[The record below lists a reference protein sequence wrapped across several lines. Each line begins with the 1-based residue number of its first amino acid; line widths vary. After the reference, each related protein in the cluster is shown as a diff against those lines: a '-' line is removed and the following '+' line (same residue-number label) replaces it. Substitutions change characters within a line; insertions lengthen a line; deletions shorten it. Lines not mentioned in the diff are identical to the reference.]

1 MLVKTDTSLDLIKKH
16 LKESYSLGC
25 NFTNR
30 NSPYK
35 PSRIDS
41 LELKDNLTVREL
53 EHSLSAMFN
62 VEVKLSNS
70 DGYSIPPE
78 YTLLQAKDDVF
89 ELHED
94 HNFNTKIQALKTIS
108 SSSSYSD
115 IDWVKR
121 VFMQTLRDAQVADH
135 FQQIEEMLDMV
146 FQDNEKFMQADLD
159 EIADALKN
167 KKTALKI

>member
-25 NFTNR
+25 NFTYR
-30 NSPYK
+30 HSSYK

-53 EHSLSAMFN
+53 EHSLNAMFN

-89 ELHED
+89 ELDED

-135 FQQIEEMLDMV
+135 FQQIEQMLDMV

>member
-1 MLVKTDTSLDLIKKH
+1 VLVKTDTSLDLIKKH

-25 NFTNR
+25 NFTYR
-30 NSPYK
+30 HSSYK

-53 EHSLSAMFN
+53 EHSLNAMFN

-89 ELHED
+89 ELDED

-135 FQQIEEMLDMV
+135 FQQIEQMLDMV

>member
-1 MLVKTDTSLDLIKKH
+1 VLVKTDTSLDLIKKH

-25 NFTNR
+25 NFTYR
-30 NSPYK
+30 HSSYK

-53 EHSLSAMFN
+53 EHSLNAMFN